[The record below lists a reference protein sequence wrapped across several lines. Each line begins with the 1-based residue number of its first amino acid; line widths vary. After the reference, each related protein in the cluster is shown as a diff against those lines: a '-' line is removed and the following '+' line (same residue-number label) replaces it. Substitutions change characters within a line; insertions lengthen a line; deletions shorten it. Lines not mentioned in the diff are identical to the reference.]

1 MKTKTTNKFINAM
14 YNNVFYVMPGD
25 LNSLYKIMYGES
37 PVYYNCGVYGWN
49 YDCYINYETDTAIMH
64 GYRNMTGK
72 KADSEILKK
81 YADKAEKIIDRINWK
96 WETRQKHLNEIRKK
110 CFYELVKKDLAW
122 WETEH

>member
-14 YNNVFYVMPGD
+14 FENVYYVMPSD

-37 PVYYNCGVYGWN
+37 PAYYNCCVHGWN
-49 YDCYINYETDTAIMH
+49 YDCYINYEADTAIMH

-72 KADSEILKK
+72 KADSEILRV
-81 YADKAEKIIDRINWK
+81 YADKAEKIIDKINWK
-96 WETRQKHLNEIRKK
+96 WETRQKHLNEIRKE

-122 WETEH
+122 WEVEH